1 MNAKKLLGKL
11 LIVLISFSAC
21 STANV
26 TVCILDAENQ
36 KLECAYPNGKDETI
50 ELMRAHN
57 YICMSPDDAERLM
70 NYASLKCSK

>member
-1 MNAKKLLGKL
+1 
-11 LIVLISFSAC
+11 
-21 STANV
+21 
-26 TVCILDAENQ
+26 LDAENQ